1 MNIRRRRPIEMR
13 CAAIL
18 ANLWNV
24 NQDEKPIGCS
34 TIGSSEACML
44 GGMAALWR
52 WRARRKAA
60 GKPIDKPN
68 LVCGP
73 VQICW
78 HKFCR
83 YWDIE
88 MREIPMAPGKWKMD
102 VERMLEQV
110 DENTIVV
117 VPTFGVTYTGA
128 YEFPADIAKALD
140 DYEAKTGINIDIH
153 VDGAS
158 GAFLAPFCAPDIAF
172 DFRVP
177 RVKSIST
184 SGHKYGLAPL
194 GCGWVVWRDTSE
206 LPEGLIFNVN
216 YLGGEIPNFAI
227 NFSRPAGQIIC
238 QYYDFIRLG
247 KEGYTNIHTQAYD
260 VAQYISSEIAKLGP
274 YEFICTGRSQGRH
287 PRRLFLHQGRA
298 KDELH
303 PLRPFRQAQDAWL
316 AGTCLHAARG
326 LPGYGR
332 DARDGSPGLLQ
343 GLGGPLPGRLQAH
356 DRFLRETPGHLADD
370 RGRRHLL
377 PPFLMEEAS

>member
-1 MNIRRRRPIEMR
+1 
-13 CAAIL
+13 
-18 ANLWNV
+18 
-24 NQDEKPIGCS
+24 
-34 TIGSSEACML
+34 ML

-102 VERMLEQV
+102 VDRMLEQI

-128 YEFPADIAKALD
+128 YELPAEIAKALD
-140 DYEAKTGINIDIH
+140 DYENRTGISVDIH

-158 GAFLAPFCAPDIAF
+158 GGFLAPFCAPDLVF
-172 DFRVP
+172 DFRIP
-177 RVKSIST
+177 RVKSISA

-194 GCGWVVWRDTSE
+194 GVGWVVWRDISE

-247 KEGYTNIHTQAYD
+247 KEGYTNIHTQAYE
-260 VAQYISSEIAKLGP
+260 VAKYISDELSKLGP
-274 YEFICTGRSQGRH
+274 YEFICTGDPEKGIPAVCFFIKDGARTNYTLFDLSDKLRTRGWQVPAFTLPANCQDTVVMRVMVRQGFSKDLAD
-287 PRRLFLHQGRA
+287 LFLEDYKRMLSFFE
-298 KDELH
+298 KH
-303 PLRPFRQAQDAWL
+303 PVSSPMMAEE
-316 AGTCLHAARG
+316 GTAFHH
-326 LPGYGR
+326 
-332 DARDGSPGLLQ
+332 S
-343 GLGGPLPGRLQAH
+343 
-356 DRFLRETPGHLADD
+356 
-370 RGRRHLL
+370 
-377 PPFLMEEAS
+377 

>member
-1 MNIRRRRPIEMR
+1 MFAPNQKPDTARAENSIFGSPEADNILPKTQFPDYAMRPEDAYQLVSDELMLDGNARQNLATFCQTWDEKQVRMLMNISINKNMIDKDEYPQTAAIEMR

-227 NFSRPAGQIIC
+227 NFSRPAG
-238 QYYDFIRLG
+238 
-247 KEGYTNIHTQAYD
+247 
-260 VAQYISSEIAKLGP
+260 
-274 YEFICTGRSQGRH
+274 
-287 PRRLFLHQGRA
+287 
-298 KDELH
+298 
-303 PLRPFRQAQDAWL
+303 
-316 AGTCLHAARG
+316 
-326 LPGYGR
+326 
-332 DARDGSPGLLQ
+332 
-343 GLGGPLPGRLQAH
+343 
-356 DRFLRETPGHLADD
+356 
-370 RGRRHLL
+370 
-377 PPFLMEEAS
+377 

>member
-1 MNIRRRRPIEMR
+1 MKEIMKDITKYQGVFPAFYACYDAEGNISVEGVKALTRHLI
-13 CAAIL
+13 AKG
-18 ANLWNV
+18 V
-24 NQDEKPIGCS
+24 KGVYVG
-34 TIGSSEACML
+34 GSSGECIYQHVDERKTVLEAVMSE
-44 GGMAALWR
+44 A
-52 WRARRKAA
+52 K
-60 GKPIDKPN
+60 GKITVIAHVGCN
-68 LVCGP
+68 NT
-73 VQICW
+73 
-78 HKFCR
+78 
-83 YWDIE
+83 
-88 MREIPMAPGKWKMD
+88 AGKWKMD

-274 YEFICTGRSQGRH
+274 YEFICTGDPKEGIPAACFFIKDGQKTNYTLFDLSDKLRTRGWQVPAFTLPADCQDTVVMRVMVRQGFSKDLAD
-287 PRRLFLHQGRA
+287 LFLEDYKRMIDFFE
-298 KDELH
+298 KH
-303 PLRPFRQAQDAWL
+303 PVTSPMTAEE
-316 AGTCLHAARG
+316 GTSFHH
-326 LPGYGR
+326 
-332 DARDGSPGLLQ
+332 S
-343 GLGGPLPGRLQAH
+343 
-356 DRFLRETPGHLADD
+356 
-370 RGRRHLL
+370 
-377 PPFLMEEAS
+377 

>member
-1 MNIRRRRPIEMR
+1 M
-13 CAAIL
+13 
-18 ANLWNV
+18 
-24 NQDEKPIGCS
+24 
-34 TIGSSEACML
+34 
-44 GGMAALWR
+44 
-52 WRARRKAA
+52 
-60 GKPIDKPN
+60 
-68 LVCGP
+68 
-73 VQICW
+73 QICW

-274 YEFICTGRSQGRH
+274 YEFICTGDPKEGIPAACFFIKDGQKTNYTLFDLSDKLRTRGWQVPAFTLPADCQNTVVMRVMVRQGFSKDLAD
-287 PRRLFLHQGRA
+287 LFLEDYKRMIDFFE
-298 KDELH
+298 KH
-303 PLRPFRQAQDAWL
+303 PVTSPMTAEE
-316 AGTCLHAARG
+316 GTSFHH
-326 LPGYGR
+326 
-332 DARDGSPGLLQ
+332 S
-343 GLGGPLPGRLQAH
+343 
-356 DRFLRETPGHLADD
+356 
-370 RGRRHLL
+370 
-377 PPFLMEEAS
+377 